1 MPTTADAN
9 GNPDSFFI
17 TKVRRLIRDQPVL
30 FPDAPKTDGAAGA
43 PFGVAG
49 SKSFRLQRAPVVK
62 AFTPL
67 LTSPA
72 PAPQGVATL
81 PGTGPTYFVV
91 FDPGFPGAAPAY
103 TASGAGTFAAGNYL
117 FVTTFVQS
125 GVESLG
131 TVPFTLAIGASGS
144 VNIGALSGLAT
155 TITAVKTY
163 LVSANVNSINAAL
176 IATQV
181 PAGGATTLVNVA
193 NPPGSP
199 GTLPAFVNSD
209 TGETFFLYPPASGG
223 TVQLSYQAARFSDQ
237 EITDSLYE
245 GLYLLFPEIWQP
257 QTDITLAYSPTVTEY
272 TLPSVFNDPD
282 VILYGV
288 EMQPPSGILI
298 SIETG
303 MWRRVGLTT
312 LVMSRGWPSGSIF
325 RLTYNAPYL
334 ALSDLEVELS
344 PAPTYYAAA
353 RLAADMETA
362 RSRQNDL
369 VALTGEGGSQT
380 GTGASLV
387 QLWTTLFTNYKNQRK
402 REQPRRSILPDRSVE
417 LLDSRSEFVWDP
429 V

>member
-1 MPTTADAN
+1 
-9 GNPDSFFI
+9 
-17 TKVRRLIRDQPVL
+17 
-30 FPDAPKTDGAAGA
+30 
-43 PFGVAG
+43 
-49 SKSFRLQRAPVVK
+49 
-62 AFTPL
+62 
-67 LTSPA
+67 
-72 PAPQGVATL
+72 
-81 PGTGPTYFVV
+81 
-91 FDPGFPGAAPAY
+91 
-103 TASGAGTFAAGNYL
+103 
-117 FVTTFVQS
+117 
-125 GVESLG
+125 VESLG